1 MIGNAEKISERDP
14 TPRPRTTSCVYEIE
28 VCVLS
33 CLRVRVRVRVR
44 VHHLLRD
51 AFVRAGL
58 GALDRSRDDII
69 TSALVLRQ
77 RVDRTRAL
85 GGRFR
90 RRVDGARVLNL

>member
-1 MIGNAEKISERDP
+1 M
-14 TPRPRTTSCVYEIE
+14 YEIE

-51 AFVRAGL
+51 AFVCAGL

-77 RVDRTRAL
+77 RVDRARTRRSL
-85 GGRFR
+85 PPPR
-90 RRVDGARVLNL
+90 

>member
-1 MIGNAEKISERDP
+1 M
-14 TPRPRTTSCVYEIE
+14 YEIE

-33 CLRVRVRVRVR
+33 CLRVRVRVRVRVRMRVR

-58 GALDRSRDDII
+58 GALDRSRDGII

-77 RVDRTRAL
+77 RVDRARAL